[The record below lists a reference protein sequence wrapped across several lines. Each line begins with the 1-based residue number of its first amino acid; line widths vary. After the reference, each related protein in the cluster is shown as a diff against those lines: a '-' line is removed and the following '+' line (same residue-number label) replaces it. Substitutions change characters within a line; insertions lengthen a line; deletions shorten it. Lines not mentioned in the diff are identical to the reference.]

1 LTAAE
6 RAILEGSSGEVLSRA
21 LASQLEVGEFFN
33 ASHFVP
39 ITHAH
44 FTGDYEVMGEAG
56 YRYLAELME
65 AGARVGV
72 PTTRNSICVDLL
84 RPGCLWQS
92 QELLEAESRVGEVL
106 RRLGVAT
113 VNTCIGYQT
122 VYQPRFGEHVAWGD
136 SGAVAYANA
145 VLGARTNIEAG
156 PFSLLAALTGRT
168 PAYGFHLPEH
178 RRATVHCRTAA
189 RLSDTA
195 DWGVLGMIVGQRYCD
210 YWTVPVFECD
220 YAPSPDD
227 LKHLAASLASY
238 GGMAMFH
245 VVGATPEAP
254 SLAGATGGRALE
266 DEIEISDQEIQ
277 GAYARFRPEGG
288 PITLVAFTAPQ
299 LSFTELE
306 GLARLFTGR
315 RVHQNV
321 KVIVTTNSMLHQVI
335 REQGILG
342 ELERAGVCVVVGTC
356 WYLMAPGQMRRQYGW
371 DHVVTNSSK
380 LANIIKAHGFEPIL
394 RRTHECVKA
403 AASGNVVAARG
414 GT

>member
-1 LTAAE
+1 VILNAAE
-6 RAILEGSSGEVLSRA
+6 RAILEGGSGEVLSRA
-21 LASQLEVGEFFN
+21 LASQVEVGKFFD

-56 YRYLAELME
+56 YRYLADLME
-65 AGARVGV
+65 GGARVGV
-72 PTTRNSICVDLL
+72 PTTRNSICVDWL
-84 RPGCLWQS
+84 RPACLEQS
-92 QELLEAESRVGEVL
+92 QDLLQAEGRVTEVL

-136 SGAVAYANA
+136 TGAVAYANA

-178 RRATVHCRTAA
+178 RRATVHYRTTAQ
-189 RLSDTA
+189 LSDVT
-195 DWGVLGMIVGQRYCD
+195 DWGVLGMIAGQRYTD

-220 YAPSPDD
+220 CAPSPDD

-238 GGMAMFH
+238 GAMAMFH

-254 SLAGATGGRALE
+254 SLADATGRRAPK
-266 DEIEISDQEIQ
+266 DEMDISDQEISQ
-277 GAYARFRPEGG
+277 AYARFRPEGG
-288 PITLVAFTAPQ
+288 PVTLVVFTAPQ

-306 GLARLFTGR
+306 RLAQLFAGR
-315 RVHQNV
+315 RVHPGV
-321 KVIVTTNSMLHQVI
+321 KTIVTTNSMLHSAI

-342 ELERAGVCVVVGTC
+342 VLEQAGVCIIVGTC
-356 WYLMAPGQMRRQYGW
+356 WYIMAPAQMRRQYGW
-371 DHVVTNSSK
+371 DHVVTNSAK
-380 LANIIKAHGFEPIL
+380 LANIIKAHGFDPIL
-394 RRTHECVKA
+394 RKTGDCVEA
-403 AASGNVVAARG
+403 ATSGSVVAA
-414 GT
+414 